1 MKNYIKLTEE
11 NYFKALELGLMPMD
25 WIQRQATAGS
35 DLSKREDK
43 VITWDGTIL
52 DFRNKYNAINDGYIE
67 VQTVE
72 DLKKSNYKKWI
83 DQYDSEKYIQEKETY
98 IESRGG
104 DGTLIRAIHMHKDK
118 NKPFFGI
125 SGGTVNFLLNDEDVI
140 LPTAVTKKLQLLD
153 IEIHYKK
160 EVYNLRGHV
169 ESLEP
174 AVETVQAFNDITIG
188 NFNAWID
195 FKSEH
200 EESILG
206 DFKGAAVI
214 ISTAQGSTGANKNN
228 NGTILSLGSK
238 LLSVTGVMTN
248 RRIDHCIE
256 NTGLIIDCES
266 RGNIK
271 IGIDGSYRVI
281 EHVQRVKITRGAD
294 VEVIF
299 NDYEAFKI
307 KRQN

>member
-1 MKNYIKLTEE
+1 MNDKYI
-11 NYFKALELGLMPMD
+11 
-25 WIQRQATAGS
+25 
-35 DLSKREDK
+35 
-43 VITWDGTIL
+43 
-52 DFRNKYNAINDGYIE
+52 
-67 VQTVE
+67 
-72 DLKKSNYKKWI
+72 KWI
-83 DQYDSEKYIQEKETY
+83 DKYDSEKYIQETDRY
-98 IESRGG
+98 IVAKGG

-125 SGGTVNFLLNDEDVI
+125 ASGSVNFMMNSKSEIQSTAVIKKFQLLN
-140 LPTAVTKKLQLLD
+140 
-153 IEIHYKK
+153 IEIYYLK

-174 AVETVQAFNDITIG
+174 AFETVQAFNDCIIG
-188 NFNAWID
+188 EFNAWID
-195 FKSEH
+195 FKSSH
-200 EESILG
+200 SESILG
-206 DFKGAAVI
+206 DFKGAAII

-228 NGTILSLGSK
+228 NGTILPLGSK

-248 RRIDHCIE
+248 RKIDHVIE

-266 RGNIK
+266 RGNVK

-281 EHVQRVKITRGAD
+281 DNVKNVKITRGSD

-299 NDYEAFKI
+299 NDYEEFKR

>member
-11 NYFKALELGLMPMD
+11 NYFKSLELGLISMD

-35 DLSKREDK
+35 DLLKIEDK
-43 VITWDGTIL
+43 VITYDGTIL

-83 DQYDSEKYIQEKETY
+83 DQYDSEKYIQESDKY
-98 IESRGG
+98 IIAKGG

-125 SGGTVNFLLNDEDVI
+125 ASGTVNFMMNSEPEILGTAITKKFQLLN
-140 LPTAVTKKLQLLD
+140 
-153 IEIHYKK
+153 IEISYIENNK
-160 EVYNLRGHV
+160 
-169 ESLEP
+169 SQF
-174 AVETVQAFNDITIG
+174 ETVQAFNDCIIG
-188 NFNAWID
+188 DFNGWID
-195 FKSEH
+195 FKSQH
-200 EESILG
+200 DESILG
-206 DFKGAAVI
+206 DFKGASVI
-214 ISTAQGSTGANKNN
+214 ICTAQGSTGANKNN
-228 NGTILSLGSK
+228 NGTILPLGSK

-248 RRIDHCIE
+248 RRIDHIIE
-256 NTGLIIDCES
+256 NTGLIIECES
-266 RGNIK
+266 RGNVTIA
-271 IGIDGSYRVI
+271 IDGSYRIIDGVKN
-281 EHVQRVKITRGAD
+281 VKISRGSD

-299 NDYEAFKI
+299 NNYEEFKR

>member
-1 MKNYIKLTEE
+1 MK
-11 NYFKALELGLMPMD
+11 
-25 WIQRQATAGS
+25 
-35 DLSKREDK
+35 
-43 VITWDGTIL
+43 
-52 DFRNKYNAINDGYIE
+52 
-67 VQTVE
+67 
-72 DLKKSNYKKWI
+72 NYKKWI
-83 DQYDSEKYIQEKETY
+83 DKYDSEKYIQETNEY
-98 IESRGG
+98 IIAKGG

-125 SGGTVNFLLNDEDVI
+125 ASGSVNFLMNSEDKV

-153 IEIHYKK
+153 VEIDF
-160 EVYNLRGHV
+160 
-169 ESLEP
+169 LEDGIYDC
-174 AVETVQAFNDITIG
+174 TDTFQAFNDVVIG

-195 FKSEH
+195 FKSTH
-200 EESILG
+200 DESILG
-206 DFKGAAVI
+206 DFKGAAII

-228 NGTILSLGSK
+228 NGTILSLSSK
-238 LLSVTGVMTN
+238 LLSITGVMTN

-256 NTGLIIDCES
+256 NTGLIIDCSS

-281 EHVQRVKITRGAD
+281 EQVQRVKITRGAD

-299 NDYEAFKI
+299 NDYEAFKK

>member
-1 MKNYIKLTEE
+1 MTSI
-11 NYFKALELGLMPMD
+11 
-25 WIQRQATAGS
+25 
-35 DLSKREDK
+35 
-43 VITWDGTIL
+43 
-52 DFRNKYNAINDGYIE
+52 
-67 VQTVE
+67 
-72 DLKKSNYKKWI
+72 YKKWI
-83 DQYDSEKYIQEKETY
+83 DPYDSEKYIQETDKY
-98 IESRGG
+98 IVAKGG

-125 SGGTVNFLLNDEDVI
+125 ASGSLNFLMNDELAVSE
-140 LPTAVTKKLQLLD
+140 TATIKKLQLLN
-153 IEIHYKK
+153 IEITYVQ
-160 EVYNLRGHV
+160 EVDDVNGCTSFL
-169 ESLEP
+169 ST
-174 AVETVQAFNDITIG
+174 ETFQAFNDCIIG
-188 NFNAWID
+188 EFNAWVD
-195 FKSEH
+195 FKSSH
-200 EESILG
+200 SESILG

-248 RRIDHCIE
+248 RRINHCIE

-281 EHVQRVKITRGAD
+281 DNVKHVKITRGSD
-294 VEVIF
+294 VEIIF
-299 NDYEAFKI
+299 NNYEEFKR

>member
-1 MKNYIKLTEE
+1 MTYE
-11 NYFKALELGLMPMD
+11 
-25 WIQRQATAGS
+25 
-35 DLSKREDK
+35 
-43 VITWDGTIL
+43 
-52 DFRNKYNAINDGYIE
+52 
-67 VQTVE
+67 
-72 DLKKSNYKKWI
+72 KWI

-98 IESRGG
+98 IEAKGG

-125 SGGTVNFLLNDEDVI
+125 ASGTINFMMNDEDEI
-140 LPTAVTKKLQLLD
+140 LPTAVTKKLQLLH
-153 IEIHYKK
+153 IEITYL
-160 EVYNLRGHV
+160 NDNILTT
-169 ESLEP
+169 
-174 AVETVQAFNDITIG
+174 ETVQAFNDCIVG
-188 NFNAWID
+188 EFNGWVD

-206 DFKGAAVI
+206 DFKGAAII

-228 NGTILSLGSK
+228 NGTILSLSSK
-238 LLSVTGVMTN
+238 LLSITGVMTN

-256 NTGLIIDCES
+256 NTGLIIDCSS

-299 NDYEAFKI
+299 NDYEAFKR

>member
-1 MKNYIKLTEE
+1 MTYE
-11 NYFKALELGLMPMD
+11 
-25 WIQRQATAGS
+25 
-35 DLSKREDK
+35 
-43 VITWDGTIL
+43 
-52 DFRNKYNAINDGYIE
+52 
-67 VQTVE
+67 
-72 DLKKSNYKKWI
+72 KWI

-98 IESRGG
+98 IEAKGG

-125 SGGTVNFLLNDEDVI
+125 SGGTVNFLLNDEDEI
-140 LPTAVTKKLQLLD
+140 LPTAVTKKLQLLH
-153 IEIHYKK
+153 IEITYL
-160 EVYNLRGHV
+160 NDNILTT
-169 ESLEP
+169 
-174 AVETVQAFNDITIG
+174 ETVQAFNDCIVG
-188 NFNAWID
+188 EFNGWVD

-206 DFKGAAVI
+206 DFKGAAII

-228 NGTILSLGSK
+228 NGTILSLSSK
-238 LLSVTGVMTN
+238 LLSITGVMTN

-256 NTGLIIDCES
+256 NTGLIIDCSS

-299 NDYEAFKI
+299 NDYEAFKR

>member
-1 MKNYIKLTEE
+1 MK
-11 NYFKALELGLMPMD
+11 
-25 WIQRQATAGS
+25 
-35 DLSKREDK
+35 
-43 VITWDGTIL
+43 
-52 DFRNKYNAINDGYIE
+52 
-67 VQTVE
+67 
-72 DLKKSNYKKWI
+72 NYKKWI
-83 DQYDSEKYIQEKETY
+83 DKYDSEKYIQETNEY
-98 IESRGG
+98 IIAKGG

-125 SGGTVNFLLNDEDVI
+125 ASGSVNFLMNNEDKVLSSAVI
-140 LPTAVTKKLQLLD
+140 KKLQLLD
-153 IEIHYKK
+153 VEIDYF
-160 EVYNLRGHV
+160 ENGN
-169 ESLEP
+169 
-174 AVETVQAFNDITIG
+174 ETFERVQAFNDVVIG

-195 FKSEH
+195 FKSTH
-200 EESILG
+200 DESILG
-206 DFKGAAVI
+206 DFKGAAI
-214 ISTAQGSTGANKNN
+214 IVSTAQGSTGANKNN

-256 NTGLIIDCES
+256 NTGLIIDCSS
-266 RGNIK
+266 RENIK

-299 NDYEAFKI
+299 NDYEAFKR

>member
-1 MKNYIKLTEE
+1 MTYEK
-11 NYFKALELGLMPMD
+11 
-25 WIQRQATAGS
+25 
-35 DLSKREDK
+35 
-43 VITWDGTIL
+43 
-52 DFRNKYNAINDGYIE
+52 
-67 VQTVE
+67 
-72 DLKKSNYKKWI
+72 YKKWI
-83 DQYDSEKYIQEKETY
+83 DQYDSEKYIQETDRY
-98 IESRGG
+98 IIAKGG

-125 SGGTVNFLLNDEDVI
+125 ASGSVNFLMNDEDKI
-140 LPTAVTKKLQLLD
+140 IPTAVIKKLQLFN
-153 IEIHYKK
+153 IEISY
-160 EVYNLRGHV
+160 
-169 ESLEP
+169 LENNKLQF
-174 AVETVQAFNDITIG
+174 ETVQAFNDIAIG
-188 NFNAWID
+188 DFNAWID

-206 DFKGAAVI
+206 DFKGAAII

-228 NGTILSLGSK
+228 NGTILSLSSK

-256 NTGLIIDCES
+256 NTGLIIDCSS

-299 NDYEAFKI
+299 NDYEAFKR

>member
-35 DLSKREDK
+35 DLLKREDK
-43 VITWDGTIL
+43 VITWNGTIL

-67 VQTVE
+67 VKTVE

-98 IESRGG
+98 IEAKGG

-125 SGGTVNFLLNDEDVI
+125 ASGTINFMMNSESEIYPGAVI
-140 LPTAVTKKLQLLD
+140 KKFQLLD
-153 IEIHYKK
+153 IEVEYEK
-160 EVYNLRGHV
+160 EVYNIRGHV

-174 AVETVQAFNDITIG
+174 SVETVQAFNDCTIG
-188 NFNAWID
+188 EFNGWID
-195 FKSEH
+195 FKSKH
-200 EESILG
+200 DESILG
-206 DFKGAAVI
+206 DFKGAAII

-228 NGTILSLGSK
+228 NGTILPLGSK

-248 RRIDHCIE
+248 RRIDHVIE
-256 NTGLIIDCES
+256 NTSLIIDCES

-281 EHVQRVKITRGAD
+281 DNVQRVKITRGAD